1 MANQLIFHKKIVS
14 QMANKLHKLIFD
26 GEIYKVFAPNQFLYH
41 KGKKGELTMKE
52 ITPIEER
59 GKSGCIYPL
68 AFDCQAP
75 LKFYEHCAKCARFSD
90 DCPYLKMGLELLHK
104 KKKLRYNA
112 ESRQ

>member
-1 MANQLIFHKKIVS
+1 MANPLIFPKKIVS
-14 QMANKLHKLIFD
+14 QMANKLHKLICD
-26 GEIYKVFAPNQFLYH
+26 GETHKVFASNQFRYH
-41 KGKKGELTMKE
+41 KGKGGLTMKE
-52 ITPIEER
+52 ITPREER

-90 DCPYLKMGLELLHK
+90 DCPYLKMGLELLLR

>member
-1 MANQLIFHKKIVS
+1 
-14 QMANKLHKLIFD
+14 MANKLLKVIFD
-26 GEIYKVFAPNQFLYH
+26 GKTDKVFAPNQFRYH
-41 KGKKGELTMKE
+41 KGKEGELAMKE
-52 ITPIEER
+52 ITPREER

-90 DCPYLKMGLELLHK
+90 DCPYLKMGLELLLR

>member
-1 MANQLIFHKKIVS
+1 
-14 QMANKLHKLIFD
+14 MANKLLKLILD
-26 GEIYKVFAPNQFLYH
+26 GETHKVFAPNQFRYH
-41 KGKKGELTMKE
+41 KGKEGELTMKE
-52 ITPIEER
+52 ITPREER

-90 DCPYLKMGLELLHK
+90 DCPYLKMGLELLLK